1 MDVPERY
8 VLLCLRVD
16 RHVDGFVD
24 AYIGPPE
31 WRRTVAAEAPADPRR
46 LHDEARTLLD
56 GVGDA
61 DLADDRRRWLLGQLR
76 AVECVTDRL
85 AGAEIGWADEVE
97 RCLGVRPT
105 RTGTDVFEAVHR
117 RLDAALPGS
126 GTLRERYSGWDAR
139 NALPR
144 DRIEPV
150 LERLRDVLRPRAHA
164 IVRMPEEES
173 VGYQVVGGEPWI
185 AYNRYD
191 GGYRSRIEVNADLP
205 VSVVGAVALAAH
217 EAYPGHHTERVVKE
231 ARLFRDL
238 GRVETSV
245 VVSAPESLVSE
256 GLAMNALEEALG
268 PRPFDVV
275 ADALAGT
282 DIRFDPDE
290 AHAVHAAYQAL
301 YPVATNAAFMLH
313 EDGAPTDE
321 VTAYLRTWALES
333 EDTAAHT
340 VQFLTD
346 PLSRAYV
353 SAYPDGHRLCRG
365 FIDRAPGGF
374 ARLLSEQL
382 TTADLLA

>member
-46 LHDEARTLLD
+46 LRDEARTLLD

-117 RLDAALPGS
+117 RLEAALPGS

-164 IVRMPEEES
+164 IVRMPE
-173 VGYQVVGGEPWI
+173 
-185 AYNRYD
+185 
-191 GGYRSRIEVNADLP
+191 
-205 VSVVGAVALAAH
+205 
-217 EAYPGHHTERVVKE
+217 
-231 ARLFRDL
+231 
-238 GRVETSV
+238 
-245 VVSAPESLVSE
+245 
-256 GLAMNALEEALG
+256 
-268 PRPFDVV
+268 
-275 ADALAGT
+275 
-282 DIRFDPDE
+282 
-290 AHAVHAAYQAL
+290 
-301 YPVATNAAFMLH
+301 
-313 EDGAPTDE
+313 
-321 VTAYLRTWALES
+321 
-333 EDTAAHT
+333 
-340 VQFLTD
+340 
-346 PLSRAYV
+346 
-353 SAYPDGHRLCRG
+353 
-365 FIDRAPGGF
+365 
-374 ARLLSEQL
+374 
-382 TTADLLA
+382 